1 VERRMIG
8 IRRAALVFVVGLG
21 LTIGVA
27 ATRAAR
33 GDGARRQA
41 GPADSTTFMTVNAA
55 AKNVS
60 INLYAAYGSANGGMN
75 FNGGSKGDQTI
86 TVPLGWSVHIAFQNK
101 DAIPHSAILLPDHL
115 PLPAQPD
122 NPAIARAY
130 TKDVTG
136 GIPTDGTDTM
146 DFTAAPAGNYL
157 IVCGV
162 PGHGPSGM
170 YIKFVVSAEAKAP
183 QYSR

>member
-1 VERRMIG
+1 MIG
-8 IRRAALVFVVGLG
+8 IRRAAMVAAMGIG
-21 LTIGVA
+21 LTIVA
-27 ATRAAR
+27 AAHRAAR
-33 GDGARRQA
+33 RGAGMPA
-41 GPADSTTFMTVNAA
+41 APADSTTFMTVNAA
-55 AKNVS
+55 AKKVS
-60 INLYAAYGSANGGMN
+60 INLFAAYGSANGGMN

-86 TVPLGWSVHIAFQNK
+86 TVPLGWSVHVAFQNK
-101 DAIPHSAILLPDHL
+101 DAIPHSAILLADHL

-146 DFTAAPAGNYL
+146 DFTATPAGNYL

-170 YIKFVVSAEAKAP
+170 YIKFVVSADAQEP
-183 QYSR
+183 RYSK

>member
-1 VERRMIG
+1 MTG
-8 IRRAALVFVVGLG
+8 IRRAWTVAAVGLG
-21 LTIGVA
+21 LTVFA
-27 ATRAAR
+27 AAHRAAH
-33 GDGARRQA
+33 RRA
-41 GPADSTTFMTVNAA
+41 AEASAVSTAPADSTTFMTVNAA
-55 AKNVS
+55 AKKVS
-60 INLYAAYGSANGGMN
+60 INLYSAYGSANGGMN

-86 TVPLGWSVHIAFQNK
+86 TIPLGWSVHVAFQNK
-101 DAIPHSAILLPDHL
+101 DAIPHSAILLADRM

-130 TKDVTG
+130 TKDVTA

-146 DFTAAPAGNYL
+146 DFTATPAGSYL

-170 YIKFVVSAEAKAP
+170 YIKFVVSADAKAP
-183 QYSR
+183 SYTR

>member
-1 VERRMIG
+1 MSW
-8 IRRAALVFVVGLG
+8 IRRAAAVAAVGMG
-21 LTIGVA
+21 LTIVVA
-27 ATRAAR
+27 ARAAR
-33 GDGARRQA
+33 GHGAGVYPA
-41 GPADSTTFMTVNAA
+41 SADSSTFMTVNAA
-55 AKNVS
+55 AKKVS

-101 DAIPHSAILLPDHL
+101 DAIPHSAILLPDRM
-115 PLPAQPD
+115 PLPAQPG

-130 TKDVTG
+130 TKDLTA
-136 GIPTDGTDTM
+136 GIPTGGTDTM
-146 DFTAAPAGNYL
+146 DFTATPAGNYL

-170 YIKFVVSAEAKAP
+170 YIKFVVSADAKEP
-183 QYSR
+183 QYSK

>member
-1 VERRMIG
+1 MIAFGRVAAVAALG
-8 IRRAALVFVVGLG
+8 ICLTIATGRAATVHRTAV
-21 LTIGVA
+21 
-27 ATRAAR
+27 RAAP
-33 GDGARRQA
+33 
-41 GPADSTTFMTVNAA
+41 PAALDSSTFMTVDAA
-55 AKNVS
+55 AKKVT
-60 INLYAAYGSANGGMN
+60 IQLYAAYNSQNGGMN

-101 DAIPHSAILLPDHL
+101 DAIPHSAIILADHMPL
-115 PLPAQPD
+115 PLQPD

-130 TKDVTG
+130 TKDVTA

-146 DFTAAPAGNYL
+146 DFTAQPAGSYL

-170 YIKFVVSAEAKAP
+170 YIKFVVSADAKAP
-183 QYSR
+183 RYAQ